1 MIAKQNKK
9 RIIVIKDKLPISKP
23 LFLRIMTPLTMV
35 ETMAKKK
42 SKTKSNSN
50 TIALNK
56 KARHN
61 YTLTDKFEG
70 GMSLQGWEIKSIRSG
85 KVNISDCYV
94 HIKDR
99 EAYLLGAEI
108 MPLNAA
114 SSHVVCDPNRDRK
127 LLLNRRELDQ
137 LIGAVE
143 RDGNSLIATAMYWKQ
158 NWVKLEFYLG
168 KGKKDHD
175 KREDIKNREWQVD
188 KGRLLKNK
196 NLDK

>member
-1 MIAKQNKK
+1 MELK
-9 RIIVIKDKLPISKP
+9 
-23 LFLRIMTPLTMV
+23 
-35 ETMAKKK
+35 MAKKS
-42 SKTKSNSN
+42 SKNKSNSN

-61 YTLTDKFEG
+61 YTLSDKFEG

-108 MPLNAA
+108 MPLKEA
-114 SSHVVCDPNRDRK
+114 STHVVCDPNRDRK
-127 LLLNRRELDQ
+127 LLLNRRELDV
-137 LIGAVE
+137 LAGAVDRE
-143 RDGNSLIATAMYWKQ
+143 GYSIIATAMYWRK

-175 KREDIKNREWQVD
+175 KRADIKDREWAVD
-188 KGRLLKNK
+188 KGRLMKNK
-196 NLDK
+196 NLNKE

>member
-1 MIAKQNKK
+1 
-9 RIIVIKDKLPISKP
+9 
-23 LFLRIMTPLTMV
+23 
-35 ETMAKKK
+35 MAKKK
-42 SKTKSNSN
+42 SSNKSNSN

-70 GMSLQGWEIKSIRSG
+70 GMSLQGWEIKSIRTG

-99 EAYLLGAEI
+99 EAYLVGAEI
-108 MPLNAA
+108 HPLISA
-114 SSHVVCDPNRDRK
+114 STHVVCDPVRPRK
-127 LLLNRRELDQ
+127 LLLNRRELDK

-143 RDGNSLIATAMYWKQ
+143 RDGYSLIATAMYWKKC
-158 NWVKLEFYLG
+158 WVKLEFYLG

-175 KREDIKNREWQVD
+175 KRSDIKDREWQVEQ
-188 KGRLLKNK
+188 GRVMKNK
-196 NLDK
+196 NLN

>member
-1 MIAKQNKK
+1 
-9 RIIVIKDKLPISKP
+9 
-23 LFLRIMTPLTMV
+23 
-35 ETMAKKK
+35 MAKKK
-42 SKTKSNSN
+42 SKDKSNSN

-61 YTLTDKFEG
+61 YSLTDKFEG
-70 GMSLQGWEIKSIRSG
+70 GMELQGWEIKSVRSG

-94 HIKDR
+94 FMKNR
-99 EAYLLGAEI
+99 EAYLVGAEI

-127 LLLNRRELDQ
+127 LLLNKRELE
-137 LIGAVE
+137 IISGAVE
-143 RDGNSLIATAMYWKQ
+143 RQGHSLIATAMYWKR

-175 KREDIKNREWQVD
+175 KRADIKDREWQVD
-188 KGRLLKNK
+188 KGRVMKNK
-196 NLDK
+196 NLSKDG

>member
-1 MIAKQNKK
+1 
-9 RIIVIKDKLPISKP
+9 
-23 LFLRIMTPLTMV
+23 
-35 ETMAKKK
+35 MAKKS
-42 SKTKSNSN
+42 SKNKSNSN

-61 YTLTDKFEG
+61 YNLTDKFEG

-108 MPLNAA
+108 MPLKEA
-114 SSHVVCDPNRDRK
+114 STHVVCDPNRDRK
-127 LLLNRRELDQ
+127 LLLNRRELDV
-137 LIGAVE
+137 LAGAVDRE
-143 RDGNSLIATAMYWKQ
+143 GYSIIATAMYWRK

-175 KREDIKNREWQVD
+175 KRADIKDREWAVD
-188 KGRLLKNK
+188 KGRILKNK
-196 NLDK
+196 NLNKE

>member
-1 MIAKQNKK
+1 
-9 RIIVIKDKLPISKP
+9 
-23 LFLRIMTPLTMV
+23 
-35 ETMAKKK
+35 MAKKK
-42 SKTKSNSN
+42 SKNKSNSN

-61 YTLTDKFEG
+61 YALTDKFEA
-70 GMSLQGWEIKSIRSG
+70 GMNLQGWEIKSIRMG

-108 MPLNAA
+108 QPLISA
-114 SSHVVCDPNRDRK
+114 STHVVCDPVRSRK
-127 LLLNRRELDQ
+127 LLLNRRELDR

-143 RDGNSLIATAMYWKQ
+143 RDGYSLIATAMYWKKC
-158 NWVKLEFYLG
+158 WVKLEFYLG

-175 KREDIKNREWQVD
+175 KRSDIKDREWKVEQ
-188 KGRLLKNK
+188 GRMMKNK
-196 NLDK
+196 DL

>member
-1 MIAKQNKK
+1 
-9 RIIVIKDKLPISKP
+9 
-23 LFLRIMTPLTMV
+23 
-35 ETMAKKK
+35 MAKKK
-42 SKTKSNSN
+42 SKNNSNSN

-61 YTLTDKFEG
+61 YALTDKFEG
-70 GMSLQGWEIKSIRSG
+70 GMSLQGWEIKSIRMG

-108 MPLNAA
+108 QPLISA
-114 SSHVVCDPNRDRK
+114 STHVVCDPVRPRK
-127 LLLNRRELDQ
+127 LLLKRRELDK

-143 RDGNSLIATAMYWKQ
+143 RDGYSLIATAMYWKKC
-158 NWVKLEFYLG
+158 WVKLEFYLG

-175 KREDIKNREWQVD
+175 KRADIKDREWKVEQ
-188 KGRLLKNK
+188 GRTMKNK
-196 NLDK
+196 DL

>member
-1 MIAKQNKK
+1 
-9 RIIVIKDKLPISKP
+9 
-23 LFLRIMTPLTMV
+23 
-35 ETMAKKK
+35 MAKKS
-42 SKTKSNSN
+42 SKNKSNNN

-61 YTLTDKFEG
+61 YNLTDKFEG

-108 MPLNAA
+108 MPLKEA
-114 SSHVVCDPNRDRK
+114 STHVVCDPNRDRK
-127 LLLNRRELDQ
+127 LLLNRRELDV
-137 LIGAVE
+137 LAGAVDRE
-143 RDGNSLIATAMYWKQ
+143 GYSIIATAMYWRK

-175 KREDIKNREWQVD
+175 KRADIKDREWAVD
-188 KGRLLKNK
+188 KGRILKNK
-196 NLDK
+196 NLNKE

>member
-1 MIAKQNKK
+1 
-9 RIIVIKDKLPISKP
+9 
-23 LFLRIMTPLTMV
+23 
-35 ETMAKKK
+35 MAKKK
-42 SKTKSNSN
+42 SKNNSNSN

-61 YTLTDKFEG
+61 YALTDKFEG
-70 GMSLQGWEIKSIRSG
+70 GMSLQGWEIKSIRMG

-108 MPLNAA
+108 QPLISA
-114 SSHVVCDPNRDRK
+114 STHVVCDPVRPRK
-127 LLLNRRELDQ
+127 LLLKRRELDK

-143 RDGNSLIATAMYWKQ
+143 RDGYSLIATAMYWKKC
-158 NWVKLEFYLG
+158 WVKLEFYLG

-175 KREDIKNREWQVD
+175 KRADIKDREWKIEQ
-188 KGRLLKNK
+188 GRTMKNK
-196 NLDK
+196 DL

>member
-1 MIAKQNKK
+1 ME
-9 RIIVIKDKLPISKP
+9 SK
-23 LFLRIMTPLTMV
+23 
-35 ETMAKKK
+35 MAKKS
-42 SKTKSNSN
+42 SKNKSNSN

-61 YTLTDKFEG
+61 YSLSDKFEG

-108 MPLNAA
+108 TPLKEA
-114 SSHVVCDPNRDRK
+114 STHVVCDPNRDRK
-127 LLLNRRELDQ
+127 LLLNRRELEV
-137 LIGAVE
+137 LAGAVD
-143 RDGNSLIATAMYWKQ
+143 RNGYSIIATAMYWRK

-175 KREDIKNREWQVD
+175 KRADIKDREWAVD
-188 KGRLLKNK
+188 KGRLMKNK
-196 NLDK
+196 NLNKE

>member
-1 MIAKQNKK
+1 
-9 RIIVIKDKLPISKP
+9 
-23 LFLRIMTPLTMV
+23 
-35 ETMAKKK
+35 MAKKK
-42 SKTKSNSN
+42 SKNKTNSN

-70 GMSLQGWEIKSIRSG
+70 GMSLQGWEIKSIRTG

-99 EAYLLGAEI
+99 EAYLVGAEI
-108 MPLNAA
+108 HPLISA
-114 SSHVVCDPNRDRK
+114 STHVVCDPVRPRK
-127 LLLNRRELDQ
+127 LLLNRRELDR

-143 RDGNSLIATAMYWKQ
+143 RDGFSLIATAMYWRKC
-158 NWVKLEFYLG
+158 WVKLEFYLG

-175 KREDIKNREWQVD
+175 KRADIKDREWKVEQ
-188 KGRLLKNK
+188 GRMMKNK
-196 NLDK
+196 DL

>member
-1 MIAKQNKK
+1 MENI
-9 RIIVIKDKLPISKP
+9 
-23 LFLRIMTPLTMV
+23 
-35 ETMAKKK
+35 MAKKNSK
-42 SKTKSNSN
+42 SKSNSN

-70 GMSLQGWEIKSIRSG
+70 GMSLQGWEIKSIRTG

-99 EAYLLGAEI
+99 EAYLVGAEI
-108 MPLNAA
+108 HPLISA
-114 SSHVVCDPNRDRK
+114 STHVVCDPVRPRK
-127 LLLNRRELDQ
+127 LLLNRRELDK

-143 RDGNSLIATAMYWKQ
+143 RDGYSLIATAMYWRKC
-158 NWVKLEFYLG
+158 WVKLEFYLG

-175 KREDIKNREWQVD
+175 KRSDIKDREWKVEQ
-188 KGRLLKNK
+188 GRMMKNK
-196 NLDK
+196 DLN